1 METLATA
8 TLGLRDVVDGGPEKR
23 LGGLRNLIVFGRA
36 VTNVLQNLRSSEP
49 SFDDWYQP
57 FVEEMRGDPLL
68 RYFYL
73 LRTEILKEGKL
84 KTGNMLHIKSFEFPK
99 DMQRLGPPPPG
110 AGAFF
115 MGDQAGGSGWEIKLP
130 NGDTEKFYVDM
141 PRDIATSEVHLP
153 DAPLIHKGVTIS
165 HPKIETLSQF
175 YFNYLNALVEAARVQ
190 FGQRNA

>member
-1 METLATA
+1 
-8 TLGLRDVVDGGPEKR
+8 
-23 LGGLRNLIVFGRA
+23 
-36 VTNVLQNLRSSEP
+36 
-49 SFDDWYQP
+49 
-57 FVEEMRGDPLL
+57 MRGDPLL